1 MLKLGI
7 SFTKTICTQLSQV
20 EKSHMIYRSRAT
32 LFFVLLEPCFTLPK
46 RYTSSPLMTKTYLN
60 RFLRRWILLTL
71 TVKPWDHF
79 CVMITSLHPCNVTL
93 ATSLQILH
101 AGYLL
106 LTHNVS
112 SIQAKEIKK
121 FVIKSLLI
129 AGAKTDSTS
138 TQLWT
143 ITGQVVFPTEQW
155 EECYTLYN
163 CKSEPFTL
171 FT

>member
-1 MLKLGI
+1 MD
-7 SFTKTICTQLSQV
+7 F
-20 EKSHMIYRSRAT
+20 
-32 LFFVLLEPCFTLPK
+32 
-46 RYTSSPLMTKTYLN
+46 
-60 RFLRRWILLTL
+60 TL